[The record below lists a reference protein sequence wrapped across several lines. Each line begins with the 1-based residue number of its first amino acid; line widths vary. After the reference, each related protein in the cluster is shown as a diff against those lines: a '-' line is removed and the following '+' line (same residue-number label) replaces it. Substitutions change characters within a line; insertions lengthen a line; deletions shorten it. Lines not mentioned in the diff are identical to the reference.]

1 MKNDNFWEMKERE
14 IQEKVIDKC
23 MVQYLGGYKNI
34 SGPLW
39 GLFFYTKQSI
49 YLQVFPEKN
58 VILSIVWPEN
68 KSDQPSFDMHIPWK
82 DMTQIS
88 FPKEKSKLKKLISP
102 SKNFIKVNYLFNQKE
117 ASIHLNFSNRMDVF
131 KDYVA
136 KNYKQLFRQL

>member
-1 MKNDNFWEMKERE
+1 MNNDKFWEMKERE
-14 IQEKVIDKC
+14 IQEKVIGKC

-68 KSDQPSFDMHIPWK
+68 KSDQPSFNMRIPWK
-82 DMTQIS
+82 DMAQIS